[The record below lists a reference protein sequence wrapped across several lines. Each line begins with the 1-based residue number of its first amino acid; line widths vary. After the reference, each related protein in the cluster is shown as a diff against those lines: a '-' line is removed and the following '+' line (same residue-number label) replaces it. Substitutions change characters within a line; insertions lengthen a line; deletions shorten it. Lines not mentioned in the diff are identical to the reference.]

1 MFFFQ
6 EHTKLLVRGYKWAEY
21 HADIYDREEETLR
34 KAGLD
39 GQCLGGGRI
48 QQEPA
53 KKYLK
58 VIT

>member
-1 MFFFQ
+1 M
-6 EHTKLLVRGYKWAEY
+6 VRGYKWAEY
-21 HADIYDREEETLR
+21 HADIYDREEESLR

-48 QQEPA
+48 QHDPA